1 MKDIKIK
8 QLFEQD
14 WQFAK
19 SIRLLALRQNP
30 DVFLSSYDVESQY
43 EDSTWK
49 EQLKINDGA
58 TFGLFDDNQIIGI
71 TGVFTWRGD
80 TSNKTAILCMSF
92 IDKAYRGKGYA
103 KLLYNSRIA
112 WAKAQG
118 GFDKIRVSHRQGNET
133 SRKANQAFG
142 FALIG
147 KEMVTWPDGTKDLE
161 YNYELD
167 LRR

>member
-1 MKDIKIK
+1 MRDIKIK

-30 DVFLSSYDVESQY
+30 DVFLDDYDEESQH
-43 EDSTWK
+43 EDSVWK
-49 EQLKINDGA
+49 NQLKITDGA

-71 TGVFTWRGD
+71 TGVFTWKKD
-80 TSNKTAILCMSF
+80 ISNKTAILAMSF
-92 IDKAYRGKGYA
+92 IDSAYRGKGHS
-103 KLLYNSRIA
+103 KLFYQARID
-112 WAKAQG
+112 WAKKQPT
-118 GFDKIRVSHRQGNET
+118 FEKIRVSHRAGNEA
-133 SRKANQAFG
+133 SRAANQSFG
-142 FALIG
+142 FKLKD
-147 KEMVTWPDGTKDLE
+147 KEMIEWPDGQKDFE